1 MILGGFKKSKK
12 LESNAMWDCID
23 NARDIKNRMLELIAS
38 VPGSNVGGSPAIN
51 REAEKEAKNKTPL
64 AQHVKKCDQ
73 EV

>member
-1 MILGGFKKSKK
+1 MPY
-12 LESNAMWDCID
+12 AMWDCID
-23 NARDIKNRMLELIAS
+23 NASDIKNRMLELIAS

-51 REAEKEAKNKTPL
+51 REAEKEAKHKTPL